1 MNQPEASPSNNAD
14 AGRGLSEG
22 LGPCPCCGSAAAFGA
37 ATGDDEGA
45 YFVYCTNALCGLTT
59 NLMFACMDDPKPILT
74 ERWNRRTVDGKC
86 VSRLEA
92 DLLEAKGYIE
102 ELDRE
107 NDRLRAANRA
117 RLLGA

>member
-1 MNQPEASPSNNAD
+1 MTTAEPAEVRLTD
-14 AGRGLSEG
+14 L
-22 LGPCPCCGSAAAFGA
+22 LGPCPCCGSAAAFGV

-45 YFVYCTNALCGLTT
+45 YFVHCTNALCGLTT
-59 NLMFACMDDPKPILT
+59 NLMFACMEDPKPILA

-86 VSRLEA
+86 VSLLEA

-107 NDRLRAANRA
+107 NYRLRAANRA
-117 RLLGA
+117 RLIGA

>member
-1 MNQPEASPSNNAD
+1 MSTTDDTNATRRGSESND
-14 AGRGLSEG
+14 L

-45 YFVYCTNALCGLTT
+45 HFVHCTNALCGLTT
-59 NLMFACMDDPKPILT
+59 NLMFACMDNPKPILA

-86 VSRLEA
+86 VSALEA

-117 RLLGA
+117 RLIGA